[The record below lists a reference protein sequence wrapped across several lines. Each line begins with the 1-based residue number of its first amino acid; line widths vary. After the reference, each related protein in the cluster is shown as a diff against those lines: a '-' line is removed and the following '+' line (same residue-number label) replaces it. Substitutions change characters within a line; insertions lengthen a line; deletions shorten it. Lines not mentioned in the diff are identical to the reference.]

1 MDRRQF
7 VRSAASAGLLL
18 PARLVLADSK
28 KAPKLSLPSPSP
40 APAAAAVVRVIVIGG
55 GGGGMAGATVAKY
68 LRLWGDAVEVTLI
81 ERNLKCLSNIL
92 SSLVLTGQRTM
103 SSLSFDCAALQS
115 RYGVKRVV
123 GEVVAVDPV
132 RVQVRLAN
140 GSTPTAS

>member
-40 APAAAAVVRVIVIGG
+40 APAAAAVVRVIVI
-55 GGGGMAGATVAKY
+55 GGGMAGATVAKY

>member
-40 APAAAAVVRVIVIGG
+40 APAAAAVVRVIVIG

>member
-28 KAPKLSLPSPSP
+28 KAPKLTLPSPSP
-40 APAAAAVVRVIVIGG
+40 APAAAAVARVIVI
-55 GGGGMAGATVAKY
+55 GGGMAGATVAKY